1 MSRALMQQ
9 PINDAVINVSSLR
22 QAVPIEIIGGSPA
35 LQQIQKL
42 IDRIAMTDHHLLICG
57 PTGSGKEVI
66 ARSAHYNSQ
75 RSGDPFIDVNCGAIP
90 ENLFESELFGHVK
103 GAFTGATEHRS
114 GFFQEVGKG
123 TLFLDE
129 IGELP
134 LALQPKLLRVLE
146 TRSFKPVGSSKSM
159 PFHGR
164 VVAATHRDLLTMVKE
179 GLFRED
185 LYYRLSVFVFN
196 LPSLD
201 QRKEDIPAL
210 VTHFAARQP
219 KKLFFTEDALFLLSQ
234 QRWPGNIRQLRNL
247 IDRIG
252 VLTDDPHIDVTQL
265 AYYLE
270 PLLTPSPKCDINSP
284 ESRPDLIESLLN
296 LANGDKLS
304 FVQDMLI
311 DHTLERYK
319 GNKSAAANF
328 LGIGRKSIEHRLKVR
343 EQGNLRATIL
353 LDRGKR
359 HVDASEF
366 REAILVLRTCLDD
379 HAQLLSELNKFEVY
393 RLLGTSLR
401 STNGWLCSEA
411 QECYETAFKIGS
423 SCCEPLEL
431 STLQFGIWVTQL
443 MKLELSK
450 ARGTAQDM
458 LIRAQNIANQE
469 SLDEAHVAL
478 ANTLFWLGDYEE
490 TIACMGRSGLLDA
503 THTGDRIGI
512 QGFDLTGMALTF
524 NGLAAFQHGEYD
536 VARHA
541 MEMLRIRSFN
551 PDSHAFNK
559 AMTLQGASW
568 LACLFEE
575 IDKIAELGVMLESLS
590 KTNGFVFY
598 QGVGQIFR
606 GCSIGFQGQHAE
618 AIDVIQQGYKD
629 YMVRNGG
636 LLFHSFQAWH
646 LGEMLLRSED
656 AEACHTMIEHAID
669 TALEQQDRAYLGE
682 LFVIRARAQWA
693 LGKLDNAEQEFR
705 GAMSTALALGS
716 VPARIAAAYH
726 LALLMHETNRPT
738 QAIETLKRG
747 LKGTDHMTMCP
758 VLQRALN
765 LLEELQQSTTPLPQP

>member
-1 MSRALMQQ
+1 MSRVLMQQ
-9 PINDAVINVSSLR
+9 PVHDAIINVSSLR
-22 QAVPIEIIGGSPA
+22 RATPIEIIGKSPA

-42 IDRIAMTDHHLLICG
+42 IDRIAQTDHHLLVCG

-66 ARSAHYNSQ
+66 ARSAHANSQ
-75 RSGDPFIDVNCGAIP
+75 RNDAPFVDVNCGAIP

-114 GFFQEVGKG
+114 GFFQEVGNG

-134 LALQPKLLRVLE
+134 LSLQPKLLRVLE
-146 TRSFKPVGSSKSM
+146 TRSFKPVGSSKSL

-164 VVAATHRDLLTMVKE
+164 VIAATHRDLLSMVKE

-185 LYYRLSVFVFN
+185 LYYRLSVFVFH

-210 VTHFAARQP
+210 VTYFAARQP
-219 KKLFFTEDALFLLSQ
+219 KQLFFSEDALFMLAQ
-234 QRWPGNIRQLRNL
+234 QNWPGNIRQLRNL

-270 PLLTPSPKCDINSP
+270 PLLTPLPKSDS
-284 ESRPDLIESLLN
+284 SKSHPDLIESLLN
-296 LANGDKLS
+296 LASGDKLS

-311 DHTLERYK
+311 DYTLERHK

-343 EQGNLRATIL
+343 EQGNLRAKIL
-353 LDRGKR
+353 LDRGRR
-359 HVDASEF
+359 HVDAAEF
-366 REAILVLRTCLDD
+366 REAALVLRSCLDE
-379 HAQLLSELNKFEVY
+379 HIQLLNDLQKFEAY

-411 QECYETAFKIGS
+411 QECYETAFRIGS
-423 SCCEPLEL
+423 SCCDALEL

-458 LIRAQNIANQE
+458 MIRAQNIANQE

-490 TIACMGRSGLLDA
+490 TIACMSRSGLLDP
-503 THTGDRIGI
+503 THTGARIGI

-524 NGLAAFQHGEYD
+524 NGLAAFQHGDFD

-559 AMTLQGASW
+559 AMTLQGAGW

-575 IDKIAELGVMLESLS
+575 IDKMGELGSMLESLS
-590 KTNGFVFY
+590 QANNFVFY
-598 QGVGQIFR
+598 QGVGQIVR
-606 GCSIGFQGQHAE
+606 GCHIGLKGQCSEAVQIIKQGFQ
-618 AIDVIQQGYKD
+618 D

-646 LGEMLLRSED
+646 QGEMLLRAGEI
-656 AEACHTMIEHAID
+656 ETCYTMIEHAID
-669 TALEQQDRAYLGE
+669 IALEQQDRAYLGE

-693 LGKLDNAEQEFR
+693 LGKIDIAEQELR
-705 GAMSTALALGS
+705 NAMSTALALGS
-716 VPARIAAAYH
+716 VPARISAAYH
-726 LALLMHETNRPT
+726 LARLMQETQRPA
-738 QAIETLKRG
+738 QALDTLNRG
-747 LKGTDHMTMCP
+747 LRGTNHLKSCP
-758 VLQRALN
+758 VLQRAQD
-765 LLEELQQSTTPLPQP
+765 LLGELQPS